1 MTAVDSTA
9 NFLNR
14 TDSQRLAEAKER
26 IEKDFDHMIGYPLA
40 HEFDYS
46 ELYGFFQY
54 HLNNIGDPYVESTI
68 KGNTKEFEREVIE
81 FYADLFRA
89 PKDDYWGYV
98 TNGGTEGN
106 LFGLYLGRRLNP
118 NGVVYHSSAAHYSIM
133 KATDILAVPSEVVPA
148 QPSGEIDYD
157 ELARAFARHPGKPAI
172 ILANVGT
179 TMTEARDD
187 ILKIKEILKQ
197 QNVTQSYIHSDA
209 AFAGVYLK
217 ALDLPCAFDFADG
230 ADSIAIS
237 GHKFIGAPMPCGIV
251 LTKQGHHMNLSQKV
265 SYINSLDTTLSG
277 SRNGH
282 TVLMMWYAIK
292 RWGLEG
298 FRQRALTC
306 REVADYAET
315 QLHTLG
321 WSVRRNPDALTI
333 LIKDVSA
340 PIRDKWQLATQDGW
354 SHIMCVPGVDKEHI
368 DKFLKDLVDGLGENA
383 KTA

>member
-1 MTAVDSTA
+1 MTALENTA
-9 NFLNR
+9 HFLNQ
-14 TDSQRLAEAKER
+14 TDLQHLAAAKER
-26 IEKDFDHMIGYPLA
+26 IENDFDHMIGYPLA

-46 ELYGFFQY
+46 ELYEFFQY

-89 PKDDYWGYV
+89 PKDDFWGYV

-118 NGVVYHSSAAHYSIM
+118 NGVVYYSSASHYSIA
-133 KATDILAVPSEVVPA
+133 KAIDILAVPSEVVSA
-148 QPSGEIDYD
+148 QPNGEIDYGK
-157 ELARAFARHPGKPAI
+157 LARALTRHSGKPAI

-187 ILKIKEILKQ
+187 ILKIKQILKR

-217 ALDLPCAFDFADG
+217 ALDLPYPFDFADG

-251 LTKQGHHMNLSQKV
+251 LTKQSHHKNLSEKV

-292 RWGLEG
+292 LWGLQG
-298 FRQRALTC
+298 FRQRALIC

-315 QLHTLG
+315 QLRILG
-321 WSVRRNPDALTI
+321 QLVQRNPDALTI
-333 LIKDVSA
+333 LIKDVPS
-340 PIRDKWQLATQDGW
+340 PVRDKWQLATQDGW

-368 DKFLKDLVDGLGENA
+368 DKFLKDLAG
-383 KTA
+383 